1 MIFQFVFLF
10 ISTIWFLFSID
21 TIGDSFSFQC
31 GGGDILDIITATEK
45 QDNLEVAYETFQQ
58 NFGTI
63 KNPYESFNKNY
74 NMKYDIFS
82 TNIKKKLAENCWKK
96 IDKAINFGEKELL
109 KRHSE
114 SFSTK
119 MSRVSL
125 EFGSRSVNNPNFNMK
140 HLGSEMKNQRS
151 RVLEEK
157 AVDVKVESKSIENKV
172 VFKVEDGELFVA
184 HSMFDYG
191 R

>member
-1 MIFQFVFLF
+1 MID
-10 ISTIWFLFSID
+10 IK
-21 TIGDSFSFQC
+21 GDSFSFQC

-82 TNIKKKLAENCWKK
+82 TKIKNKLAENCWKK

-109 KRHSE
+109 KRHTE

-125 EFGSRSVNNPNFNMK
+125 EFGSRSINNPNFNMK

-157 AVDVKVESKSIENKV
+157 AVDIKEKSKSIENKV
-172 VFKVEDGELFVA
+172 VFKVEDGEMFVA
-184 HSMFDYG
+184 HSLFDYG